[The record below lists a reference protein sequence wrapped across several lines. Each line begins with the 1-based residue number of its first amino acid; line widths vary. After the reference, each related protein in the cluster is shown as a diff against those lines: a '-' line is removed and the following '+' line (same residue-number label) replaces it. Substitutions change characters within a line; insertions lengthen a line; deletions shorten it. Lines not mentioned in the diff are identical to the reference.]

1 MIVAPHRRRGTGHKT
16 MKGNKEMRKQT
27 AVICALALVSTMRIP
42 SASAQDAKAA
52 EILAKTRQALGGA
65 KLDTLKSLAVEA
77 ASQRNM
83 GQMQM
88 AADVEILLEL
98 PDKYLRSENS
108 RGPMSMT
115 MNTGF
120 NGDTAILPA
129 GVSMAGGGTMVIR
142 MGPGG
147 PIGGDAPK
155 LTDEQKAQLNKGS
168 LRTAKVELSRLMLG
182 WFATA
187 HPSLAAQYTYAGEA
201 ESPDGKAHV
210 IDVKDAD
217 GFEAR
222 LFIDQ
227 NTYLPLMVTYKGRQ
241 PHIVTAGGPMT
252 RTIQGA
258 GAAAQTQARQLT
270 DDERRKLAQEAEAQ
284 VARSMSEQP
293 MVEFSMF
300 FDDWREVDGI
310 TFPHLMRRG
319 SGGETN
325 EEWTISKVK
334 VNPKIDAKKFAV
346 DAR

>member
-1 MIVAPHRRRGTGHKT
+1 
-16 MKGNKEMRKQT
+16 MKGNKDMRKQT
-27 AVICALALVSTMRIP
+27 AVVCALALVSTIGVP
-42 SASAQDAKAA
+42 SASAQEAKAA

-65 KLDTLKSLAVEA
+65 KLDALKSLGLEA

-83 GQMQM
+83 GQMQL
-88 AADVEILLEL
+88 AADIEILLEM
-98 PDKYLRSENS
+98 PDKYVRSENS
-108 RGPMSMT
+108 RGAMSMT
-115 MNTGF
+115 LNTGF
-120 NGDTAILPA
+120 NGDKAILPA
-129 GVSMAGGGTMVIR
+129 GVSMAGGGAVVIR

-155 LTDEQKAQLNKGS
+155 LTDEQKAELNKAS
-168 LRTAKVELSRLMLG
+168 LRSARVELSRLMLG
-182 WFATA
+182 WFATT

-227 NTYLPLMVTYKGRQ
+227 NNYLPLMVTYKGRQ
-241 PHIVTAGGPMT
+241 PRIVTAGGPMT
-252 RTIQGA
+252 GRAQAAGA
-258 GAAAQTQARQLT
+258 GQTQTRQLT
-270 DDERRKLAQEAEAQ
+270 DEERRKLAHDAEAQ
-284 VARSMSEQP
+284 VTRSMSDQP

>member
-1 MIVAPHRRRGTGHKT
+1 MIVGATDHVRTPHTT
-16 MKGNKEMRKQT
+16 TKGDTDMRKQT
-27 AVICALALVSTMRIP
+27 AVVCALALVTTIGIRA
-42 SASAQDAKAA
+42 ASAQDAKAA

-65 KLDTLKSLAVEA
+65 KLDSLKSLAVEA

-88 AADVEILLEL
+88 AGDIEILLEM

-120 NGDTAILPA
+120 NGDKAILPA

-155 LTDEQKAQLNKGS
+155 LTDEQKAELNKGS
-168 LRTAKVELSRLMLG
+168 LRSARVELSRLMLG
-182 WFATA
+182 WFATT

-227 NTYLPLMVTYKGRQ
+227 NNYLPLMVTYKGRQ

-252 RTIQGA
+252 RTTQG
-258 GAAAQTQARQLT
+258 AAQTQTQTKQLT
-270 DDERRKLAQEAEAQ
+270 DEERRKLAHEAEAQ
-284 VARSMSEQP
+284 VTRSMADQP

-319 SGGETN
+319 SGGETT

>member
-1 MIVAPHRRRGTGHKT
+1 MTKLTVVGCAFVAMTTFHVSG
-16 MKGNKEMRKQT
+16 
-27 AVICALALVSTMRIP
+27 AL
-42 SASAQDAKAA
+42 AQDAKAA

-65 KLDTLKSLAVEA
+65 RLEAVKSLAVEA

-88 AADVEILLEL
+88 AADIEILLEM

-108 RGPMSMT
+108 RGMMAMT

-120 NGDTAILPA
+120 NGDKAIVPA
-129 GVSMAGGGTMVIR
+129 GVSMAGGGAMVIR

-155 LTDEQKAQLNKGS
+155 LTDEQKAEVNRAS
-168 LRTAKVELSRLMLG
+168 LRSARVELSRLMLG
-182 WFATA
+182 WFAAA
-187 HPSLAAQYTYAGEA
+187 HPSLAAQYSYAGEA
-201 ESPDGKAHV
+201 ESPDGKAYV

-227 NTYLPLMVTYKGRQ
+227 NNHLPLMVTYKGRQ
-241 PHIVTAGGPMT
+241 PRIVTAGGPMT
-252 RTIQGA
+252 RAQG
-258 GAAAQTQARQLT
+258 GSSAQTPTRPLS
-270 DDERRKLAQEAEAQ
+270 DEERRKMADDVQGQ
-284 VARSMSEQP
+284 VRREMAEQP

-310 TFPHLMRRG
+310 TFPHVMRRG
-319 SGGETN
+319 SGGETT
-325 EEWTISKVK
+325 EEWTVGKVK